1 MSPELE
7 KAIARTQMLFK
18 ERDTSEDWSQNIIEG
33 SAGLSTPRDWL
44 LFYSFLN
51 NPGEF
56 DPDAVLVPAEEAVIP
71 PPDPQYKV
79 VEYQNGTDTTIVYER
94 RKEEEEDEKTA
105 A

>member
-7 KAIARTQMLFK
+7 KAIARTQRLFK

-33 SAGLSTPRDWL
+33 AAGLSTQRDWL
-44 LFYSFLN
+44 LFYSFLS

-56 DPDAVLVPAEEAVIP
+56 NPEADLVAAEEVDIP
-71 PPDPQYKV
+71 APDPRYKI
-79 VEYQNGTDTTIVYER
+79 VEYQNGSDTTIVYER